1 MIPMAASTTGQKP
14 FIALL
19 LAASTLAWL
28 MLWVLGYSP
37 YGGYIHHSHAGHTSG
52 PIDNPLAL
60 AFLFVIGW
68 LMMTVAMMLP
78 TSVPLLI
85 LFYRMTRKRTD
96 RPLLI
101 SLVVTGY
108 LCMWLL
114 FGILAYAGIQ
124 GLRQATEHIHF
135 LQSNI
140 WLLGAGTFIL
150 AGLYQF
156 SSLKYRCLDKC
167 RSPLSFIA
175 EHWRGKGEKGEAFR
189 LGAHHGVFCV
199 GCCWALMLLM
209 FPIGAGNIGWMLVLG
224 MFMAIEKNISWG
236 RHFGKPLG
244 IILLGIGLIIAFRG
258 HS

>member
-1 MIPMAASTTGQKP
+1 MAASTTGQKP
-14 FIALL
+14 LIALL
-19 LAASTLAWL
+19 LSASALAWL

-37 YGGYIHHSHAGHTSG
+37 YGGYIHNHSHAGHTTG
-52 PIDNPLAL
+52 DLDKPLAL

-78 TSVPLLI
+78 TSVPLLT
-85 LFYRMTRKRTD
+85 LFYSMTRKRSN
-96 RPLLI
+96 RVLLV

-108 LCMWLL
+108 LVVWLL

-124 GLRQATEHIHF
+124 GLHQAAEYIHF
-135 LQSNI
+135 LQSDI
-140 WLLGAGTFIL
+140 WLLGAATFIL

-175 EHWRGKGEKGEAFR
+175 EHWRGRSEASEAFR

-209 FPIGAGNIGWMLVLG
+209 FPMGAGNIGWMLVLG
-224 MFMAIEKNISWG
+224 IFMAVEKNISWG
-236 RHFGKPLG
+236 RHIGKPLG
-244 IILLGIGLIIAFRG
+244 IILLAIGVIIVLRG
-258 HS
+258 NP